1 MNYGIIKVGGVK
13 ILGTVANKMISGVDY
28 GIIKVGGVKI
38 LGTVANKMKTNK
50 VV

>member
-13 ILGTVANKMISGVDY
+13 ILGTVANKMMSGVDY
-28 GIIKVGGVKI
+28 GIIKVGGVTI
-38 LGTVANKMKTNK
+38 LGTLANKMMSK